1 MMLFC
6 ISCVHL
12 CVIIKCARRRQLQDK
27 NVPKMCMR
35 AFVCSHVHMHG
46 TASLHNNLGTG
57 PIQVALCTLQVRP
70 HFSIIPLAHI
80 DASFLLVCLS
90 CLISAVT

>member
-1 MMLFC
+1 MSLFC

-12 CVIIKCARRRQLQDK
+12 CVIIKCASRRQLQD
-27 NVPKMCMR
+27 NVPKKYMR
-35 AFVCSHVHMHG
+35 ALVCSHVHMHG
-46 TASLHNNLGTG
+46 TASLHNSLGAG

-70 HFSIIPLAHI
+70 HFSIIPLAHT